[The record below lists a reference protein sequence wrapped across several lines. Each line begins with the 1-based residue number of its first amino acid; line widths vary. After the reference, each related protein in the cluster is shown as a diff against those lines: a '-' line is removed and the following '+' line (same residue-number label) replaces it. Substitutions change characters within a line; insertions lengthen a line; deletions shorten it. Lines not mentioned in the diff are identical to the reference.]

1 MKVKVMM
8 GDGGGD
14 REYGAHEARGIID
27 TPEEYLLVLKEP
39 KHGASIERVR
49 KDCFYLSIDGRLGD

>member
-1 MKVKVMM
+1 M

-14 REYGAHEARGIID
+14 REYETHEASGIID

-39 KHGASIERVR
+39 KHGESIERVR
-49 KDCFYLSIDGRLGD
+49 KDCFYLSIDERLGD

>member
-8 GDGGGD
+8 AYGSGD
-14 REYGAHEARGIID
+14 REYEAHEVSGIID

-39 KHGASIERVR
+39 KHRESIEKVR
-49 KDCFYLSIDGRLGD
+49 KDCFYLSIDERQGD